1 MRICIWFS
9 IRSFMDS
16 VGFCW
21 LSEQNMSRK
30 NFHPLSHSCA
40 RTNNAYFSVPS
51 NSHTHRRAHIW
62 KSIYMCISLIVS
74 RSPVLI
80 FFYIFG
86 TTVKSKYPSSTNV
99 VKTFIFYDMQVKWEH
114 VENRMQN
121 DGVSALVFFSWRV
134 DVANKLTENENENG
148 LRSLK

>member
-1 MRICIWFS
+1 MRILVCLQI
-9 IRSFMDS
+9 
-16 VGFCW
+16 
-21 LSEQNMSRK
+21 
-30 NFHPLSHSCA
+30 
-40 RTNNAYFSVPS
+40 
-51 NSHTHRRAHIW
+51 HTLTYEHTYENLYI
-62 KSIYMCISLIVS
+62 CISLIVS